1 MGMGHAIV
9 ANVNNGFFF
18 LQKSSFISTFTGVII
33 CF

>member
-1 MGMGHAIV
+1 MGMGDAIV
-9 ANVNNGFFF
+9 ANVNNGVF